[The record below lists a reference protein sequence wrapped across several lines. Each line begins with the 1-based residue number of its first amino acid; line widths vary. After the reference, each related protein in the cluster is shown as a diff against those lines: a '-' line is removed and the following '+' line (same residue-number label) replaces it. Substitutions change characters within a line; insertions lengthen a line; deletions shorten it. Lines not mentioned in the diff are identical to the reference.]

1 MKRAA
6 LPTAALVMSGGIALA
21 QADGTLAQLRDC
33 SSLAEADRLSC
44 LLAGAAV
51 PPARPV
57 PSDWTISRTTSP
69 VDYAPIATATTSS
82 REPAGSSAMQLS
94 IRCRGRRTELLMVG
108 PAIAGRGE
116 DYVITY
122 RVGSGQPEQVA
133 ASTPTVGAGVAMKGD
148 PVALL
153 RSLPGEG
160 ELAVRLSP
168 RVGAA
173 QESVFSLAG
182 LDAVRAK
189 MEAACRWPHADAK
202 PHHSS

>member
-1 MKRAA
+1 
-6 LPTAALVMSGGIALA
+6 
-21 QADGTLAQLRDC
+21 
-33 SSLAEADRLSC
+33 
-44 LLAGAAV
+44 
-51 PPARPV
+51 
-57 PSDWTISRTTSP
+57 
-69 VDYAPIATATTSS
+69 VDYAQIATATTSS

-94 IRCRGRRTELLMVG
+94 IRCRGRRTELLIAG

-122 RVGSGQPEQVA
+122 RVGGGQPEQVA

-182 LDAVRAK
+182 LDTVRAK

-202 PHHSS
+202 PHHPS